1 MDKRKHWTRRRVLS
15 ASVAGGALALSGG
28 LPRALAAPALVKGSK
43 LTYWGGLIF
52 SDKANKL
59 LVDTINKWGADN
71 GIQTEVVMI
80 NQNETVQKVSAAV
93 ASNTHARRSRPQ
105 SRSACSCSRARAS
118 S

>member
-1 MDKRKHWTRRRVLS
+1 MTSREEDVDKRTHWTRRRVLS

-43 LTYWGGLIF
+43 LTFWGGLIF

-59 LVDTINKWGADN
+59 LVDTITKWGADN
-71 GIQTEVVMI
+71 GIQTEAVMI

-93 ASNTHARRSRPQ
+93 ASN
-105 SRSACSCSRARAS
+105 
-118 S
+118 